1 MEPLN
6 PEKSYVMIK
15 PDGVQRGLVGR
26 IIQRFED
33 KGMVLL
39 GLKMILA
46 SNSTLEEHYSELKE
60 RPFFGALMAYVRLIC
75 LPIHL
80 KGQLEKWLDHIVKI
94 GPFHHQ
100 EPIPDSVV
108 QGDTAGLRPGLG

>member
-1 MEPLN
+1 MAVTEPLK

-33 KGMVLL
+33 KGMTLL

-46 SNSTLEEHYSELKE
+46 SEDTLEEHYSELKE
-60 RPFFGALMAYVRLIC
+60 RPFFGALMAYVRAAIQQNSW
-75 LPIHL
+75 HD
-80 KGQLEKWLDHIVKI
+80 LEK
-94 GPFHHQ
+94 PFAKGKTS
-100 EPIPDSVV
+100 PRLIPDLIISAKLSISLL
-108 QGDTAGLRPGLG
+108 QGI

>member
-1 MEPLN
+1 ME
-6 PEKSYVMIK
+6 EKSYVMIK

-46 SNSTLEEHYSELKE
+46 SSDTLEEHYSELKE
-60 RPFFGALMAYVRLIC
+60 RPFFGALMAYVSSGPVVCMCWAGKNAPSTARTLIGATDP
-75 LPIHL
+75 LSADLGTIRGDF
-80 KGQLEKWLDHIVKI
+80 GQASE
-94 GPFHHQ
+94 
-100 EPIPDSVV
+100 
-108 QGDTAGLRPGLG
+108 A

>member
-1 MEPLN
+1 MAVTEPLK

-33 KGMVLL
+33 KGMTLL

-46 SNSTLEEHYSELKE
+46 SEDTLEEHYSELKE
-60 RPFFGALMAYVRLIC
+60 RPFFGALMAYVRAVI
-75 LPIHL
+75 
-80 KGQLEKWLDHIVKI
+80 QQNTWLEKNICK
-94 GPFHHQ
+94 G
-100 EPIPDSVV
+100 E
-108 QGDTAGLRPGLG
+108 QGKRSFL